1 MFSLKKFFFKPV
13 HLAFAIVAL
22 AGSAFADGNAATLR
36 ISKQDR
42 PSFDEQL
49 KGEVAKLREQAQ
61 RLDAAGDKKSKKEAA
76 DCKKEA
82 DRLEQSEIPNL
93 APREISVRNT
103 IEQWNAAETAII
115 ICDMW
120 NQHWC
125 KHATARVAEL
135 APAMNEVLTIAR
147 GKGVKIIHAP
157 SETLNTYKNHPARKR
172 ALAYSKN
179 VKNSWAGKLATENG
193 APWPVDAVRGGC
205 PECKTYYP
213 WKSQIATLPIKNEDF
228 ISDNGAE
235 VFGYLKDKGVK
246 NVILMGVHTNM
257 CIVGCPFGLRA
268 MRHAGFNAALMRDM
282 TDLSYNNV
290 IGRETGP
297 GTGSPH
303 VNHFSGLDLVVEY
316 IETYIAPTLVSSD
329 FTGRKQFRFK
339 EDTRPASSLSCP
351 KTNTTPTNAS
361 PDLPVNSPSNTT
373 APTSPPASPK

>member
-1 MFSLKKFFFKPV
+1 M
-13 HLAFAIVAL
+13 AN
-22 AGSAFADGNAATLR
+22 DT
-36 ISKQDR
+36 
-42 PSFDEQL
+42 
-49 KGEVAKLREQAQ
+49 
-61 RLDAAGDKKSKKEAA
+61 
-76 DCKKEA
+76 
-82 DRLEQSEIPNL
+82 
-93 APREISVRNT
+93 
-103 IEQWNAAETAII
+103 
-115 ICDMW
+115 
-120 NQHWC
+120 
-125 KHATARVAEL
+125 
-135 APAMNEVLTIAR
+135 LTIAD
-147 GKGVKIIHAP
+147 
-157 SETLNTYKNHPARKR
+157 N
-172 ALAYSKN
+172 
-179 VKNSWAGKLATENG
+179 
-193 APWPVDAVRGGC
+193 
-205 PECKTYYP
+205 
-213 WKSQIATLPIKNEDF
+213 DF
-228 ISDNGAE
+228 ISDNANEIKAYFTANGT
-235 VFGYLKDKGVK
+235 K
-246 NVILMGVHTNM
+246 NAILMGVHTNM